1 MRRRARA
8 ALQRRDVERER
19 NMRAI
24 LAALVLMVPAA
35 PAAATTDCPLL
46 KAVYE
51 PVDAVAGAAYSARH
65 VDRKVGANQ
74 ATYVLRLSEAVAGRA
89 YDFSFAYA
97 NGYGGGGVVFAGTP
111 DEPQRKARRFDP
123 GSAILYFDEKLALG
137 PDYADPDKPAPAW
150 LLMPEIGKT
159 FWYWDK
165 GDRKFTPPGG
175 MWRQ

>member
-1 MRRRARA
+1 MRVI
-8 ALQRRDVERER
+8 LGVL
-19 NMRAI
+19 I
-24 LAALVLMVPAA
+24 LALLAS
-35 PAAATTDCPLL
+35 PAAATAGRPLL

-51 PVDAVAGAAYSARH
+51 PVDVVAGAAYSARH
-65 VDRKVGANQ
+65 VERALGANQ
-74 ATYVLRLSEAVAGRA
+74 ATYVLRLAESATGRA

-97 NGYGGGGVVFAGTP
+97 NGYGGAGVVFAGTP

-123 GSAILYFDEKLALG
+123 GSAILYFDDKLALG

-150 LLMPEIGKT
+150 LLMPEIGKS

-175 MWRQ
+175 MWRQTRCEPSR